1 MHAGGGRRG
10 RPRLDGGIGFAVS
23 PAMKLSACA
32 ILVAVLT
39 IVGCSKNESSSTPT
53 TPTAC
58 AYTVSSTSQSPASSG
73 GNINVTITRTS
84 GSCTWA
90 ASSNASWITFPGA
103 SSGTDTATL
112 TMAIAANQSTS
123 TRGGTVTVS
132 WNGGNAQ
139 IAVNQSGLAL
149 GDCIYSFVTPSVT
162 IPAEGGSTNAVLS
175 VTGSGCSWTASVDAA
190 WLSITTGASGTTS
203 QSIQFTAQP
212 NPDATIRGGT
222 LTVTYPGGT
231 ARVAITQSGISSC
244 VYTLNPTSQS
254 APGGG
259 GSFSFVATR
268 NTQNGCAF
276 SASTTTPWITFTGP
290 TSGLSG
296 TTVTYTVA
304 PNSGSS
310 RAGAID
316 VIWSG
321 GNTQLVVT
329 QAAGT
334 TTSSR
339 P

>member
-1 MHAGGGRRG
+1 MQRCGENDRRLRSG
-10 RPRLDGGIGFAVS
+10 GGIGFAPTS
-23 PAMKLSACA
+23 AMKLIVIA
-32 ILVAVLT
+32 LVLAAVS
-39 IVGCSKNESSSTPT
+39 VAGCSKNDTPT
-53 TPTAC
+53 TPTPAAC
-58 AYTVSSTSQSPASSG
+58 AYTVSSTSQSPASG
-73 GNINVTITRTS
+73 GGTIGVTITRTS

-112 TMAIAANQSTS
+112 TMAVAPNQSTS
-123 TRGGTVTVS
+123 SRGGTVTVS

-149 GDCIYSFVTPSVT
+149 GDCIYSFVQPAVT
-162 IPAEGGSTNAVLS
+162 VPAEGGSTTAVLS
-175 VTGSGCSWTASVDAA
+175 VTGAGCSWTASVDAA
-190 WLSITTGASGTTS
+190 WLTITAGASGTTS
-203 QSIQFTAQP
+203 SSIVFTAQP

-231 ARVAITQSGISSC
+231 AKAAITQAGVTSC
-244 VYTLNPTSQS
+244 IYTLTPSSQS
-254 APGGG
+254 APNGG

-276 SASTTTPWITFTGP
+276 SVSTTTPWITLTGP

-296 TTVTYTVA
+296 TTVTYSVA
-304 PNSGSS
+304 PNGGAS
-310 RAGAID
+310 RVGAID

-321 GNTQLVVT
+321 GNGQVVVT
-329 QAAGT
+329 QAGAT
-334 TTSSR
+334 LAAAR